1 MSSETDQPRQ
11 RTVAELLAE
20 NGGGGAGR
28 RRRRREADDPVE
40 TPDGEGSDGRRAAPT
55 GAAAMG
61 PQVPTARPWLSEEPP
76 SAGRR
81 AAPEPAGGGGGFRSA
96 GPDRNGAGR
105 NGYGSNG
112 HDSGRAPVDG
122 GPANGWD
129 AGTPEAAS
137 NGRTAY
143 APNGS
148 APNGFGTNGSGTN
161 GSGANGAPAYTG
173 RRRAPEPAAEAP
185 ERAAPDRPAP
195 ERPAPERPAP
205 APAPD
210 RPAPDRR
217 AQDPWAHNPRISD
230 RQTQQPS
237 PERVGRPQPP
247 ARPGQAQSLQSPAQ
261 APGRGMPPRA
271 AFPSPVPVTNGRP
284 AARATAPERPTEQI
298 PRYTDRAGDAVA
310 EPSTGPIDA
319 PRRGERGAADRA
331 LADDGGPPTQLG
343 GPPLDDDVPGRPAD
357 DGGPATQAAAFDPD
371 DLDDELDDA
380 EYPADRRVRP
390 DEAPA
395 GLGSRRR
402 AAELEEDDDLDE
414 EAGTG
419 QAWAVVIGQWIAGA
433 LAGAAIWV
441 GFRYLWFNLPV
452 VALAAAVILTVGLVI
467 GVRAL
472 LRNDDLRTTV
482 FAVLVGLL
490 LTVSPAILVLLDR

>member
-40 TPDGEGSDGRRAAPT
+40 TPDGEGSDGRRAAPA
-55 GAAAMG
+55 GAATMG

-81 AAPEPAGGGGGFRSA
+81 AAPEPAGGGGFRSA
-96 GPDRNGAGR
+96 GPDRNGPDRNGAGR
-105 NGYGSNG
+105 NGFGSHG
-112 HDSGRAPVDG
+112 HESGRAPVDG
-122 GPANGWD
+122 GSANSWD

-143 APNGS
+143 TPNGS
-148 APNGFGTNGSGTN
+148 GPNGFGPDGSGTN
-161 GSGANGAPAYTG
+161 GVAAYTG
-173 RRRAPEPAAEAP
+173 RRRAPEPAADVP
-185 ERAAPDRPAP
+185 ERPAPDRPAP
-195 ERPAPERPAP
+195 EHPAL

-217 AQDPWAHNPRISD
+217 AQDPSPRNPRISD

-247 ARPGQAQSLQSPAQ
+247 ARPGQAQSLQGPAQ
-261 APGRGMPPRA
+261 SPGRGMPPRA
-271 AFPSPVPVTNGRP
+271 TFPSPAPVTNGRP

-298 PRYTDRAGDAVA
+298 PRYTDNAGA
-310 EPSTGPIDA
+310 EPATGPIDA
-319 PRRGERGAADRA
+319 PRRGERGAADRARA

-343 GPPLDDDVPGRPAD
+343 GPPLDDDDAPGRPAD
-357 DGGPATQAAAFDPD
+357 DGGPATEAAAFDPD

-402 AAELEEDDDLDE
+402 VAELEEDDDLDE

>member
-1 MSSETDQPRQ
+1 MSSEIDQPRQ

-40 TPDGEGSDGRRAAPT
+40 PPDGEGSDGRRAAPV
-55 GAAAMG
+55 G
-61 PQVPTARPWLSEEPP
+61 PQVPTARPWLSEEPA
-76 SAGRR
+76 STGRR
-81 AAPEPAGGGGGFRSA
+81 AAPEPGAGGGGGFRSA

-105 NGYGSNG
+105 NGFGSNG
-112 HDSGRAPVDG
+112 RESGRPPVDG
-122 GPANGWD
+122 GPAGGWD
-129 AGTPEAAS
+129 AGTPEAGS

-148 APNGFGTNGSGTN
+148 GTNGV
-161 GSGANGAPAYTG
+161 AEYTG
-173 RRRAPEPAAEAP
+173 RRRAPEPATDASDRP
-185 ERAAPDRPAP
+185 APDRPAP
-195 ERPAPERPAP
+195 ERPAL

-217 AQDPWAHNPRISD
+217 AQDPWARNPRISD

-237 PERVGRPQPP
+237 PERVARPQPP
-247 ARPGQAQSLQSPAQ
+247 ARPGQTQSLQGPAQ
-261 APGRGMPPRA
+261 SPVRGMPPRA
-271 AFPSPVPVTNGRP
+271 TFPAPAPAPATNGRP

-298 PRYTDRAGDAVA
+298 PRYTDNAGA

-319 PRRGERGAADRA
+319 PRRGEHGAADRARA

-343 GPPLDDDVPGRPAD
+343 GPPLDDDDAPGRPAD
-357 DGGPATQAAAFDPD
+357 DGGPATEAAAFDPD
-371 DLDDELDDA
+371 DLDDELEGD
-380 EYPADRRVRP
+380 EHPADRRVHP

-402 AAELEEDDDLDE
+402 VAELEEDDDLDD